1 MSVRQTIN
9 APNAHRQTIEG
20 VQMYSDEQIEEM
32 YCEALDEQGLISIG
46 TLQYAPS
53 EVLRKCDP
61 IAYSVGLSDFKAD
74 FLSEE

>member
-1 MSVRQTIN
+1 
-9 APNAHRQTIEG
+9 
-20 VQMYSDEQIEEM
+20 MYSDEQIEEM

-61 IAYSVGLSDFKAD
+61 IAYSVGLSEFED

>member
-46 TLQYAPS
+46 TLQYTPS
-53 EVLRKCDP
+53 EVLRNCDP
-61 IAYSVGLSDFKAD
+61 IAYRVGLSDFED

>member
-1 MSVRQTIN
+1 
-9 APNAHRQTIEG
+9 
-20 VQMYSDEQIEEM
+20 MYSDKQIEEM

-53 EVLRKCDP
+53 EVLRNCDP
-61 IAYSVGLSDFKAD
+61 IAYRVGLSDFED